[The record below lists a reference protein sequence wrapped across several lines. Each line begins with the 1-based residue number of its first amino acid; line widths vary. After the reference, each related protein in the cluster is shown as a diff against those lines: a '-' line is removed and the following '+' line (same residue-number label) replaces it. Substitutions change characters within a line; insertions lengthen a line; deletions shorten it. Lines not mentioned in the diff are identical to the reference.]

1 MPHRKTLSDLINPG
15 KLISLP
21 GDAAAAL
28 AARKM
33 MECQVGAVVV
43 QSGGKLLGIVTER
56 DINFRVVAIGRDP
69 TTTSL
74 ADIMTKNP
82 KTMPPETPVVEALNL
97 MQKNGYRHVPVV
109 EEGKVIAIVSLRDIF
124 MEVRRSLEQDIQ
136 DSDEFIV
143 SAGGTDP
150 GPDGTT
156 H

>member
-33 MECQVGAVVV
+33 LECQVGAVVV
-43 QSGGKLLGIVTER
+43 LAGGKLLGIVTER
-56 DINFRVVAIGRDP
+56 DINFRLVAIGRDP
-69 TTTSL
+69 VATTL

-82 KTMPPETPVVEALNL
+82 KTMSPDTPVVDALNL

-109 EEGKVIAIVSLRDIF
+109 EDDKVIAIVSLRDIF

-136 DSDEFIV
+136 ESDEFII
-143 SAGGTDP
+143 SAGGAE
-150 GPDGTT
+150 PDTT

>member
-1 MPHRKTLSDLINPG
+1 MPHRKTLSDLIHQG

-33 MECQVGAVVV
+33 LECQVGAVVV
-43 QSGGKLLGIVTER
+43 QAEGKLLGIVTER
-56 DINFRVVAIGRDP
+56 DINFRLVAIGRDP
-69 TTTSL
+69 AATTLT
-74 ADIMTKNP
+74 DIMTKNP
-82 KTMPPETPVVEALNL
+82 KTMPPETPVVDALNL

-124 MEVRRSLEQDIQ
+124 MEVRRSLEQDILE
-136 DSDEFIV
+136 SDEFIV
-143 SAGGTDP
+143 SSGGIDD
-150 GPDGTT
+150 DGTT

>member
-1 MPHRKTLSDLINPG
+1 MPHRKTLSDLICPG

-21 GDAAAAL
+21 GDAPAVL

-33 MECQVGAVVV
+33 LECQVGAVVV
-43 QSGGKLLGIVTER
+43 QAAGALLGIVTER

-69 TTTSL
+69 AATSL

-82 KTMPPETPVVEALNL
+82 RTMPPETPVIEALNL

-109 EEGKVIAIVSLRDIF
+109 EDDKVIAVVSLRDIF

-143 SAGGTDP
+143 GSGADSE
-150 GPDGTT
+150 DIT